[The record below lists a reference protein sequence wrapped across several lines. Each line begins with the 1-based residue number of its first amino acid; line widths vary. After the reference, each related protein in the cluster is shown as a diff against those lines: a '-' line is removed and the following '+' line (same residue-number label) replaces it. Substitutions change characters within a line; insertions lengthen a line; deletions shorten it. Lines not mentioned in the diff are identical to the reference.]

1 MLSKCRARP
10 IKVNLQLNEYRKQHT
25 AYKETMRRILSDFSS
40 ETMEVKERKTWNF
53 ICDVVEVKPVNVP
66 F

>member
-1 MLSKCRARP
+1 MLSKCRARS
-10 IKVNLQLNEYRKQHT
+10 IKVNLQLNEYRKQHN

-40 ETMEVKERKTWNF
+40 ETMEVKEKKPWNF